1 MMYSEIEAKRLVIQA
16 GKQLIKNGLI
26 ARTWGNI
33 SARISD
39 TQFVISPSGK
49 AYETLLPEQ
58 IVTVNISDCSYS
70 GSIKPSTE
78 KGIHADVY
86 RLRPEANFII
96 HTHQTKASVV
106 SIAGEDIR
114 GYADEFAEIFGDVIP
129 CAEYGISS
137 TKTLRNAV
145 ADAVKKHPK
154 SQAFLMRH
162 HGALCIGKDYSY
174 AFVISRTL
182 ETVCEKA
189 IGSYVLRGH
198 NLTFYSDDARRNLYL
213 KTQAKGATLP
223 VDCPDMGSSKR
234 SGDIFT
240 LEYENKTYSY
250 DLNALPTDLFEP
262 AIIHAKIYLCSGV
275 NSIIHITEPDV
286 LAVSATGKTMH
297 PAIDDLAQ
305 IAGVSI
311 RCGDSKSAC
320 KKLKNRN
327 AVFIRNA
334 GALCTGNCF
343 EDAEAVGMILTKSCE
358 AEIFSTFLPKRHRLG
373 IFDAFIQRTFYVL
386 KYSKLKK

>member
-114 GYADEFAEIFGDVIP
+114 GYADEF
-129 CAEYGISS
+129 
-137 TKTLRNAV
+137 
-145 ADAVKKHPK
+145 
-154 SQAFLMRH
+154 
-162 HGALCIGKDYSY
+162 
-174 AFVISRTL
+174 
-182 ETVCEKA
+182 
-189 IGSYVLRGH
+189 
-198 NLTFYSDDARRNLYL
+198 
-213 KTQAKGATLP
+213 
-223 VDCPDMGSSKR
+223 
-234 SGDIFT
+234 
-240 LEYENKTYSY
+240 
-250 DLNALPTDLFEP
+250 
-262 AIIHAKIYLCSGV
+262 
-275 NSIIHITEPDV
+275 
-286 LAVSATGKTMH
+286 
-297 PAIDDLAQ
+297 
-305 IAGVSI
+305 
-311 RCGDSKSAC
+311 
-320 KKLKNRN
+320 
-327 AVFIRNA
+327 
-334 GALCTGNCF
+334 
-343 EDAEAVGMILTKSCE
+343 
-358 AEIFSTFLPKRHRLG
+358 
-373 IFDAFIQRTFYVL
+373 
-386 KYSKLKK
+386 